1 MQATEANCQSCTI
14 GQSTLYSVTHADTPD
29 TIAGLRRG
37 TVTFRAHQ
45 VIQKAGDAPTTT
57 YTLRSGWAYRAVQFR
72 DGRRQILSFLI
83 PGDMINVGSIWIDE
97 YAIGFYVRALT
108 DVRLC
113 AFAPDD
119 LRRVINAS
127 EAQQSCFADYIQRQ
141 FLLAERRLVDVG
153 QRLATARIARLV
165 LDLGATLRARGL
177 SCGDS
182 FEFPLR
188 QEDIADALG
197 LTTAHVN
204 RTLLKLRQLGL
215 LEIKLGRARIL
226 DRAKLQIMGAND

>member
-1 MQATEANCQSCTI
+1 MKASEVNCQNCAV
-14 GQSTLYSVTHADTPD
+14 GPSTLYSVTHAKTPEAI
-29 TIAGLRRG
+29 TTLRRE

-45 VIQKAGDAPTTT
+45 VIQKAGDMPKTT
-57 YTLRSGWAYRAVQFR
+57 YTLLSGWAYRAVHFK
-72 DGRRQILSFLI
+72 DGRRQILSFLM
-83 PGDMINVGSIWIDE
+83 PGDMINVGSIWIE
-97 YAIGFYVRALT
+97 EFTIGFYVRALT

-113 AFAPDD
+113 AFDSDD
-119 LRRVINAS
+119 LRRVINSS
-127 EAQQSCFADYIQRQ
+127 EAQQARFAAHIQRQ

-165 LDLGATLRARGL
+165 LDLAATLRDRGL
-177 SCGDS
+177 STGDAI
-182 FEFPLR
+182 EFPLR

-204 RTLLKLRQLGL
+204 RTLLKLRRLGL
-215 LEIKLGRARIL
+215 LDLKLGRAHIL